1 MPALLER
8 NFPLLEH
15 LYIFVLNL
23 SLVGKKYVKA
33 FDFCEDGG
41 SYSALSPAKNNN
53 TIIHNYLIFNNAN
66 VATANIS
73 STSQKRA
80 TIFASGIGC
89 EGQLMRA
96 GTSIFW

>member
-1 MPALLER
+1 MTALLER
-8 NFPLLEH
+8 DFPLLEH
-15 LYIFVLNL
+15 FHILVLNL
-23 SLVGKKYVKA
+23 TLVGKENVKA
-33 FDFCEDGG
+33 LDLCENSGTNTAF
-41 SYSALSPAKNNN
+41 SSSKNNN

-96 GTSIFW
+96 GTSIF